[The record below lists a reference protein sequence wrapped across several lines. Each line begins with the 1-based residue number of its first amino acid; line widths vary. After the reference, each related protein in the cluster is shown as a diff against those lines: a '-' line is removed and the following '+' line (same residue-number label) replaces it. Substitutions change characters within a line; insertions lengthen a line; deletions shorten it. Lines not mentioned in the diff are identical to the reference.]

1 MSSNYHKINEFL
13 IGAKGDLKATVEN
26 VFIIKRASQYAT
38 PKGANVDVM
47 DLILKDETGS
57 IKYNAWARTPEESYT
72 GKYNIGDTVIL
83 TKAYTKFG
91 KSGYPN
97 TISLEKDGTLSLGE
111 KAASGFT
118 MPASVPSNGSP
129 SDPFATEVI
138 VTPAV
143 SDIPIEVKIDCYN
156 LMLDLYRSVAPE
168 TAKRIINTH
177 HRATTLMNEWK
188 KLCQ

>member
-1 MSSNYHKINEFL
+1 MSFNFHKISEFL
-13 IGAKGDLKATVEN
+13 VNAKGDLKATVDK
-26 VFIIKRASQYAT
+26 VFVTKRASQYAT
-38 PKGANVDVM
+38 PKGADVDVM
-47 DLILKDETGS
+47 DLILKDETGT
-57 IKYNAWARTPEESYT
+57 IKYNAWARTPEESYN

-111 KAASGFT
+111 KVAPGFT
-118 MPASVPSNGSP
+118 MPVSVPSNGS

-138 VTPAV
+138 TTPAV
-143 SDIPIEVKIDCYN
+143 SEIPIEVKIDCYN